1 MSHIKLPKN
10 KKNGRRPPSA
20 VGSRANASSM
30 RIPTFAQNSRQTEEI
45 KYLDYSNGP
54 TTLSDSGSA
63 ILCNGCI
70 QGLDALND
78 RIGRKILMKKITV
91 RYTCG
96 VPTASLTT
104 GTGYQN
110 NGDTVRVIVV
120 FDKQANGAAM
130 TLGSL
135 MNISGTFNA
144 PLGNRSISTIDR
156 FIVLADKMHQLSL
169 SGPNTCTG
177 ELVIPCSLETVFTTT
192 NNGDITDIISGSL
205 YTLIFDANST
215 GNLPGAWAHSSR
227 VEFLDA

>member
-1 MSHIKLPKN
+1 M
-10 KKNGRRPPSA
+10 

-30 RIPTFAQNSRQTEEI
+30 RIPTYAVNTRRVDEV

-63 ILCNGCI
+63 VLMNGCI
-70 QGLDALND
+70 QGLDSLND
-78 RIGRKILMKKITV
+78 RVGRKILAKKITV
-91 RYTCG
+91 RYTMG

-110 NGDTVRVIVV
+110 NGDTVRVIVA

-156 FIVLADKMHQLSL
+156 YIVLADKVHQLSVG
-169 SGPNTCTG
+169 GPNTVTG
-177 ELVIPCSLETVFTTT
+177 ELVIPCSLETIFTTT
-192 NNGDITDIISGSL
+192 NNGDITDIISGSIYCIL
-205 YTLIFDANST
+205 LDANAT
-215 GNLPGAWAHSSR
+215 GNLPGAWAMSSR
-227 VEFLDA
+227 IEFLDA